1 MWHDV
6 RAGLD
11 DNLEV
16 WRRDAHVIHAP
27 PYDKFWA
34 DINKAVLQHPAV
46 RGAGSTSGVDD
57 QAAAAVAVAA
67 SAAAA
72 AADAED
78 HNFLCGS
85 FLPLLERVHADFFS
99 AIDGLV
105 DCLRMD
111 GSPEPEELG
120 LLPDDGRLRAHASS
134 GCSAP
139 DADLVPSASSCG
151 SGSGSKADVY
161 RGFNLSELTSPL
173 HKDILPHTVNILRC
187 VHQP

>member
-1 MWHDV
+1 V

-34 DINKAVLQHPAV
+34 DINKAVQQHPAV
-46 RGAGSTSGVDD
+46 RVASSISNVDD
-57 QAAAAVAVAA
+57 QAASAVAA
-67 SAAAA
+67 AAAAAA

-111 GSPEPEELG
+111 ASPRHVDP
-120 LLPDDGRLRAHASS
+120 
-134 GCSAP
+134 
-139 DADLVPSASSCG
+139 
-151 SGSGSKADVY
+151 
-161 RGFNLSELTSPL
+161 
-173 HKDILPHTVNILRC
+173 
-187 VHQP
+187 